1 MVAFKSLHIRS
12 ICLLLFTFISSNSY
26 AEKNSCPE
34 GNNIA
39 PYFGTYKVVDVA
51 EFGNLP
57 TEATVKENIGKEM
70 VLSKNLFH
78 IGVVQVSI
86 SNPVYKLKCYK
97 QTAEEEGNVPLRTE
111 RWSNF
116 YGFGMDRKIIKV
128 LEGYDVKKDVINPLT
143 KIELID
149 FDEVW
154 YMDGT
159 RRYKMKKTSAIQN
172 KTV

>member
-1 MVAFKSLHIRS
+1 
-12 ICLLLFTFISSNSY
+12 
-26 AEKNSCPE
+26 
-34 GNNIA
+34 
-39 PYFGTYKVVDVA
+39 
-51 EFGNLP
+51 
-57 TEATVKENIGKEM
+57 
-70 VLSKNLFH
+70 
-78 IGVVQVSI
+78 
-86 SNPVYKLKCYK
+86 
-97 QTAEEEGNVPLRTE
+97 
-111 RWSNF
+111 
-116 YGFGMDRKIIKV
+116 MDRKIIKV